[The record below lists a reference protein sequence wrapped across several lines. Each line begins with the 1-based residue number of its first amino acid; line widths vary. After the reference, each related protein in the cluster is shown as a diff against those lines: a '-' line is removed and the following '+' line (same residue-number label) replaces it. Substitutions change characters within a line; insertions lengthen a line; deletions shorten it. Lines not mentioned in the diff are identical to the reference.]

1 MKTVAI
7 LGYGGRGRMY
17 ALLLRMFHKKQA
29 KVVAVIDHD
38 INKLQLARKE
48 NKLSDSAL
56 YDNYDKFIAGDKV
69 ADWLFVCTQD
79 SDHYAHTIPALK
91 KRYDVLLEKPIS
103 TNIVEC
109 NEIAEV
115 ATKLNRKV
123 AVCHVL
129 RYTYFYDKIKQI
141 ADSGILGD
149 IVALEMQE
157 NVGYWHQ
164 AHSYVRGDWRNTA
177 QSSPMIFAKCCHD
190 LDLATYI
197 LSSPCDTISSVGKLH
212 HFKKEHAPQGS
223 ADRCVDCKVHCP
235 YNAEKWYLKR
245 FKKYPLLL
253 RKYAW
258 PMSRLVP
265 DSTPTIKKLKKAIA
279 EGQFG
284 RCVYKCDNDVVD
296 YQTVTMQFA
305 NGVQGTLTMTAF
317 SHDCFRTIQIRG
329 TNGTVMGNFE
339 KNALYLNIYGK
350 KPKKIKPHST
360 LGGHGGGDTGLIKAF
375 AEGYSKTDINLSIH
389 SHVMAYAAE
398 ASRLNNGIPVDVNKY
413 LDEVLSQH

>member
-17 ALLLRMFHKKQA
+17 ALLLRLFHRKQA
-29 KVVAVIDHD
+29 RVVAVIDND
-38 INKLQLARKE
+38 VNKLQLAKKE
-48 NKLSDSAL
+48 NKLPDNCL
-56 YDNYDKFIAGDKV
+56 YDSYNTFIEGDKI

-79 SDHYAHTIPALK
+79 SDHYAHTLPALHK
-91 KRYDVLLEKPIS
+91 GYDILLEKPIS
-103 TNIVEC
+103 ADLKQC
-109 NEIAEV
+109 NEIAET
-115 ATKLNRKV
+115 ATRLNRKV

-129 RYTYFYDKIKQI
+129 RYTYFYDKVKQI
-141 ADSGILGD
+141 VDSGVLGD
-149 IVALEMQE
+149 IVAIEMQE

-164 AHSYVRGDWRNTA
+164 AHSYVRGDWRNSA
-177 QSSPMIFAKCCHD
+177 QSTPMIFAKCCHD

-197 LSSPCDTISSVGKLH
+197 LSSPCNTISSVGELH
-212 HFKKEHAPQGS
+212 HFKAEKAPEGS
-223 ADRCVDCKVHCP
+223 ADRCVDCKLDCP

-317 SHDCFRTIQIRG
+317 SHDGYRTIQIRG

-350 KPKKIKPHST
+350 KPQKIRLPKT
-360 LGGHGGGDTGLIKAF
+360 LGGHGGGDTGLIRAF
-375 AEGYSKTDINLSIH
+375 AEGYSKTDINQSIH